1 VTNGPGSTPAIAGE
15 LVVALGSGCRLQAFS
30 SADGKPAWDVDVA
43 GSYKSR
49 FATRGGCSI
58 PPVVHGGLVVLP
70 TGATDG
76 ERLVA
81 FDAVTGKP
89 VWSAKGVERSI
100 NTNPSFWDAAGGA
113 QLLYHYM
120 KPPGESGVTGVNL
133 KDGSTAW
140 SVAAASGMS
149 NTAPLPLGAGRLLL
163 QMWSGSG
170 VFETS
175 GAAAPRQVWS
185 NDALTAAAVPAV
197 FADGHLYGFWGN
209 SGEFFKCVDATSGTV
224 RWSTRIYRGTAIVA
238 GRTIVI
244 QSESS
249 GLLRLVA
256 ADPAAYRELTK
267 MTVLKPGAATLAPPS
282 IAGGLIFVRDLEEIV
297 AVRIQ

>member
-1 VTNGPGSTPAIAGE
+1 
-15 LVVALGSGCRLQAFS
+15 
-30 SADGKPAWDVDVA
+30 
-43 GSYKSR
+43 
-49 FATRGGCSI
+49 
-58 PPVVHGGLVVLP
+58 
-70 TGATDG
+70 
-76 ERLVA
+76 
-81 FDAVTGKP
+81 
-89 VWSAKGVERSI
+89 
-100 NTNPSFWDAAGGA
+100 
-113 QLLYHYM
+113 M
-120 KPPGESGVTGVNL
+120 KPPGKSGVTGVNL

-140 SVAAASGMS
+140 SVDAASGMS

-185 NDALTAAAVPAV
+185 NDALTPAV
-197 FADGHLYGFWGN
+197 FADGHLYGFGGN

-267 MTVLKPGAATLAPPS
+267 MTVLKPGAATLAPRS